1 MVAYTGKEPYVLRY
15 VCHRSA
21 LDNGEPPC
29 ITFAGL
35 GLDEAIS
42 HEVMAVLEPAAIDAA
57 ALAAEQET
65 VQQEEIIS
73 VLKRELEAARY
84 SARRAEKQYEATDPD
99 NRLVASE
106 LERRWNSA
114 LEKVQQ
120 LEMRIEQA
128 MRGRQGMPT
137 TKAEFESL
145 AGDLEAV
152 WKHPETDVRLKKR
165 IVRTLNRRGCCGC
178 GWSGRRDHCRS
189 PLERRGAY
197 GDAHSPPATR
207 LQPSS
212 HRARDRGRS
221 ASACAH
227 LLG

>member
-42 HEVMAVLEPAAIDAA
+42 REIMTVLEPAAIEAA

-65 VQQEEIIS
+65 LQQEEILS
-73 VLKRELEAARY
+73 VLRELEAARY

-106 LERRWNSA
+106 LERRWNDT
-114 LEKVQQ
+114 LQKVQQ
-120 LEMRIEQA
+120 LEMRIEEA
-128 MRGRQGMPT
+128 MRSPQGMPVT
-137 TKAEFESL
+137 RAEFESL

-152 WKHPETDVRLKKR
+152 WSHPETDVRLKKR
-165 IVRTLNRRGCCGC
+165 IVQTLIEEVVVDVDGQAGETIA
-178 GWSGRRDHCRS
+178 G

-197 GDAHSPPATR
+197 GGAHSPPATR

-212 HRARDRGRS
+212 HAAGDRGRC
-221 ASACAH
+221 ASTCAH